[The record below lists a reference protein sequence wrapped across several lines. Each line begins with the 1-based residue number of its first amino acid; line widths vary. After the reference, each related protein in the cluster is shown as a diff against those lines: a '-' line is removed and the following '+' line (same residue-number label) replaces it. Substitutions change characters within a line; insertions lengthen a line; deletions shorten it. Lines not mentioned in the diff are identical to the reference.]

1 MRSTAIINTPEVV
14 AWSFFPRTL
23 TQTFSGEPIEI
34 RPEKRGNATPVETPG
49 RKSRE
54 RAAFF
59 AQADAAAK
67 VCVFAFAF
75 VLAFVFAFAFA
86 FAFAFVCVCVCVC
99 AYVCLYTHTHTHT
112 QAADELL
119 GQRPGVLIGP
129 LPAGLDP
136 SVMWRVTRYNL

>member
-1 MRSTAIINTPEVV
+1 M
-14 AWSFFPRTL
+14 
-23 TQTFSGEPIEI
+23 
-34 RPEKRGNATPVETPG
+34 ETGG

-67 VCVFAFAF
+67 VCVFVF
-75 VLAFVFAFAFA
+75 VFVFVFAFAFA
-86 FAFAFVCVCVCVC
+86 FAFAFVCAC
-99 AYVCLYTHTHTHT
+99 AYVCLYTHTHTHTHTHT

-136 SVMWRVTRYNL
+136 SVMWQVTRYNL